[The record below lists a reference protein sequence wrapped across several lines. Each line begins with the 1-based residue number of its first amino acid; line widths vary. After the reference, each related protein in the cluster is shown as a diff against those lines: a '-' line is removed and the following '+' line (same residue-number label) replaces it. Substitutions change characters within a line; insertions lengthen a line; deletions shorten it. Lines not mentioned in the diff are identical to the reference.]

1 MEYEFKIDHVGICL
15 NSNNRGER
23 TLADAYVNIGP
34 IRLSIYM
41 DGNGEVSITREV
53 RDEEL
58 KYDIG
63 VRMRE
68 MVLMRIADKFKRRD
82 EYNLRNMH
90 ERRETWAKMTRV
102 RETA

>member
-41 DGNGEVSITREV
+41 DV
-53 RDEEL
+53 RL
-58 KYDIG
+58 ALLGRFVTK
-63 VRMRE
+63 
-68 MVLMRIADKFKRRD
+68 
-82 EYNLRNMH
+82 N
-90 ERRETWAKMTRV
+90 
-102 RETA
+102 